1 MSETSHDCHLELQI
15 QHLKDELELKTK
27 VLLMPVDACVKRVMT
42 GSTVAMS
49 PAACRIMS
57 PCMYMD
63 TPDCASAGLR
73 VSVPVRSIRITDGW
87 HTAQVLQGAVDV
99 ALQALRQ
106 IEAFE
111 QQVQEQEMA
120 TVRGERMRSTSGGG
134 VMSAAQASAKLRRLI
149 DQVSA

>member
-1 MSETSHDCHLELQI
+1 MREARHDRQHGDNASCRPSHHVTLSLYGHTRVCQRRTSSVC
-15 QHLKDELELKTK
+15 
-27 VLLMPVDACVKRVMT
+27 ACQEH
-42 GSTVAMS
+42 
-49 PAACRIMS
+49 
-57 PCMYMD
+57 Y
-63 TPDCASAGLR
+63 
-73 VSVPVRSIRITDGW
+73 ITEGWHTEGW

-120 TVRGERMRSTSGGG
+120 TVRGERSTSSGG

-149 DQVSA
+149 DQVRA